1 MNIDFTIFTKMYYS
15 QAMVY
20 LGKIEN
26 PNTNQIEKNL
36 EQAGI
41 LISIL
46 ELIQEKTKGNLT
58 PEEDILLVEALRQ
71 LKEAQIQES

>member
-1 MNIDFTIFTKMYYS
+1 MNIDFTTFTKMYYS

-20 LGKIEN
+20 LGKVEN

-46 ELIQEKTKGNLT
+46 ELIQEKTSGNLST
-58 PEEDILLVEALRQ
+58 EEDMLLSEALRQ
-71 LKEAQIQES
+71 LKEIQIQES